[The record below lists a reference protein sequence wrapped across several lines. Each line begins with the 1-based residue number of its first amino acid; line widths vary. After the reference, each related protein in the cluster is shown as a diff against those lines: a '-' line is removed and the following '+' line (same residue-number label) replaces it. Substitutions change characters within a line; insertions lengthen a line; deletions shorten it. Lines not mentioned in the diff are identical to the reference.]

1 MRTHLFYFA
10 SLASFPLSG
19 TAQPSPPAA
28 PHLYIGVGASA
39 LSYAPA
45 SSYSKLTSLAPALT
59 AGVQL
64 RPQWAVQVG
73 AALSW
78 RRYADTQSYAR
89 SPGQPPTVYTYD
101 NHLTYLT
108 IPLLARYSWATLAAR
123 FHLDA
128 LAGLTLLHVS
138 QHFTSTSTEFG
149 QAPYQVD
156 EQSSFTRGSLSLGP
170 AVRYALASQV
180 ELTGDALVNVAVGE
194 SYYQFKDRFFFN
206 LLAGVRYTFG
216 PR

>member
-1 MRTHLFYFA
+1 MRTPLFCFA
-10 SLASFPLSG
+10 SLAGLPLSG
-19 TAQPSPPAA
+19 AAQPSPPVG

-64 RPQWAVQVG
+64 RQQWAVQVG
-73 AALSW
+73 AALTW
-78 RRYADTQSYAR
+78 RRYADTQSYAP

-101 NHLTYLT
+101 NHLSYLT
-108 IPLLARYSWATLAAR
+108 IPLLARYTWAPPAAR
-123 FHLDA
+123 FHFDA
-128 LAGLTLLHVS
+128 LAGLTLLHVT
-138 QHFTSTSTEFG
+138 QHFTSSSTEFG
-149 QAPYQVD
+149 QPPYQVD
-156 EQSSFTRGSLSLGP
+156 ERSTFTRGSLSLGP
-170 AVRYALASQV
+170 AVRYALASQL
-180 ELTGDALVNVAVGE
+180 ELTGDALVNVAVSD

-216 PR
+216 LR

>member
-1 MRTHLFYFA
+1 MRTNLFCFV
-10 SLASFPLSG
+10 SLAVLPLSS
-19 TAQPSPPAA
+19 TAQSSPAAA

-73 AALSW
+73 AALTW
-78 RRYADTQSYAR
+78 RRYADTQAYAR

-101 NHLTYLT
+101 NQLSYLT
-108 IPLLARYSWATLAAR
+108 IPLLARYSWAPPAAR

-128 LAGLTLLHVS
+128 LAGLTLLHTT
-138 QHFTSTSTEFG
+138 QHFTSSSTEFG
-149 QAPYQVD
+149 QASYQVD
-156 EQSSFTRGSLSLGP
+156 ERSSFTRGSLSLGP

-180 ELTGDALVNVAVGE
+180 ELTGDALLNMAISD
-194 SYYQFKDRFFFN
+194 SYYQFNDRFFFN

-216 PR
+216 SR